1 MQSPN
6 AISPNARQ
14 SVLMASLLYEDKT
27 VTGILEP
34 SNTLTDDGDIAFCAA
49 LVTLTNGQVEVHLN
63 IFTDSPCTLKR
74 GTQVA
79 NFTVMTPEQMK
90 YVKPIDP
97 VNTWHLLHD
106 NPENAVYYARSLINS
121 TKREEKLNPQ
131 DNLDSR
137 KQFLNNFD
145 WTDSMLQ
152 PYEIARIED
161 ILVEFHDIFARH
173 RFDIGMNE
181 DFKVK
186 LTPKDGSP
194 AYSSSLLT
202 SINLKEDIL
211 VELALLHC
219 YGISTTLPFSKYAS
233 PIFAHKKLN
242 GKLRHLVDL
251 RKIINLMSDEYNNNN
266 HPVSALIDAAE
277 HMSG

>member
-1 MQSPN
+1 
-6 AISPNARQ
+6 
-14 SVLMASLLYEDKT
+14 
-27 VTGILEP
+27 
-34 SNTLTDDGDIAFCAA
+34 
-49 LVTLTNGQVEVHLN
+49 
-63 IFTDSPCTLKR
+63 
-74 GTQVA
+74 
-79 NFTVMTPEQMK
+79 MTPEQMK

-97 VNTWHLLHD
+97 VNTWHLLQD
-106 NPENAVYYARSLINS
+106 NPENAAYYASSLINS

-131 DNLDSR
+131 GNLDSR

-145 WTDSMLQ
+145 WTDFMLQ

-181 DFKVK
+181 EFKVK

-194 AYSSSLLT
+194 AFSSSLLT

-233 PIFAHKKLN
+233 PIFAHKKPN

-266 HPVSALIDAAE
+266 HPVSTLIDAAKN
-277 HMSG
+277 MSG